1 MRTIINNQK
10 KERDILLSRPY
21 LTRNTQYDV
30 GELKCSNLTIVTMN
44 EERVIEKDTFMLQN
58 VKCSLFKDIFYIKMQ
73 KEQKFCVYLRPLKR
87 NLKPRRTDQHL

>member
-58 VKCSLFKDIFYIKMQ
+58 VKYSLFKDIFYIKNA
-73 KEQKFCVYLRPLKR
+73 KR
-87 NLKPRRTDQHL
+87 TKVLCIFAPT